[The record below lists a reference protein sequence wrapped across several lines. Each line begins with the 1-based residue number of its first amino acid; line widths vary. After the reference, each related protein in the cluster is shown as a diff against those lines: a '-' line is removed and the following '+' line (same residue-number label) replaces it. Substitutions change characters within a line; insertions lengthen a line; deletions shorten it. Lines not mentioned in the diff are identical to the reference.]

1 MIIILSL
8 PFLIFA
14 LICCIAILIIN
25 KTKIVKDQIQKN
37 QITYVIVGAIIGAFI
52 ASIYYLNI

>member
-8 PFLIFA
+8 AFLIFT

-25 KTKIVKDQIQKN
+25 KTKIVKEQIKKN
-37 QITYVIVGAIIGAFI
+37 RITYVIVGSVIGAFI
-52 ASIYYLNI
+52 ASNFERLL

>member
-25 KTKIVKDQIQKN
+25 KAKIVKDQIPKN
-37 QITYVIVGAIIGAFI
+37 QITYVIVGVIIGAFI

>member
-1 MIIILSL
+1 MMIILSL
-8 PFLIFA
+8 PFLIFT

-25 KTKIVKDQIQKN
+25 KTKIVKEQAKKN
-37 QITYVIVGAIIGAFI
+37 KITYVIIGTVIGAFI

>member
-1 MIIILSL
+1 MIILSL
-8 PFLIFA
+8 PFLIFT

-25 KTKIVKDQIQKN
+25 KTIIVKEQAKKN
-37 QITYVIVGAIIGAFI
+37 QITYVIVGSVIGAFI